1 MERVVWRGRGE
12 GGAEEVVE
20 RGGGIEGRVGA
31 EGVVG
36 RERER
41 GI

>member
-1 MERVVWRGRGE
+1 MWRGRGE
-12 GGAEEVVE
+12 GGAEEVVG
-20 RGGGIEGRVGA
+20 RGGGVVGRVGA